1 MIGYMDAVIQRQD
14 RANLMSKMET
24 FTVESASRRSVRE
37 LVDSFQK
44 QQNDNNLKTTS
55 IEVKIAALTK
65 KYEDTSLLLA
75 KHAKKL
81 DEIKMLELAVKQV
94 QGNMDAQALQT
105 SANIIRLEEK
115 MEVDREYFDK
125 KIRNLTAQDMQIAL
139 C

>member
-65 KYEDTSLLLA
+65 KYEDTSLLLS